1 MEKNI
6 IIILSIILVSLLAI
20 SAINIIFF
28 TYGKTVEED
37 IVVTNVKYI
46 STNLANTIN
55 MLPEP
60 YKSNYKNKLHNMKVE
75 DDVDADKMVD
85 DTNNKLLY
93 KSLIILGVLAAVTIL
108 IFVSSFMYF
117 DLTSDDLITIFAN
130 AGLLVLALA
139 IVEILF
145 LTFIVKNFMLAD
157 INKLNHHV
165 IMKIQE
171 KNNMS

>member
-46 STNLANTIN
+46 SSNLADVIN
-55 MLPEP
+55 MIPEP
-60 YKSNYKNKLHNMKVE
+60 YKSDYKNKLHNMKIEEDVE
-75 DDVDADKMVD
+75 ADKIVD
-85 DTNNKLLY
+85 DTNNALLY
-93 KSLIILGVLAAVTIL
+93 KSLSILGILAAITVI
-108 IFVSSFMYF
+108 IFVISFMYF
-117 DLTSDDLITIFAN
+117 DLTSDDMIVVFAD
-130 AGLLVLALA
+130 AGLLVLSLA

-157 INKLNHHV
+157 INKLNHHI
-165 IMKIQE
+165 IMKMQE

>member
-28 TYGKTVEED
+28 TYGKTVEEE

-46 STNLANTIN
+46 STNLANVIN

-60 YKSNYKNKLHNMKVE
+60 YKSNFKNKLRNMKVE
-75 DDVDADKMVD
+75 EDSTGDKMVD

-93 KSLIILGVLAAVTIL
+93 KSLIILGVLATITVI
-108 IFVSSFMYF
+108 IFVISFMYF
-117 DLTSDDLITIFAN
+117 DLTSGDMINIFAN
-130 AGLLVLALA
+130 SGLLVLALA
-139 IVEILF
+139 IVEMIF

-171 KNNMS
+171 KNNIT

>member
-55 MLPEP
+55 IIPEP
-60 YKSNYKNKLHNMKVE
+60 YKSEFKNQLHNMKVE
-75 DDVDADKMVD
+75 EDVEADKMVD

-93 KSLIILGVLAAVTIL
+93 KSLIILGVLAAITII
-108 IFVSSFMYF
+108 IFICSFMYF
-117 DLTSDDLITIFAN
+117 DLTSDEMIGIFIKS
-130 AGLLVLALA
+130 GLLVLALA
-139 IVEILF
+139 IVEIIF

-157 INKLNHHV
+157 MNKLNHHI
-165 IMKIQE
+165 IMKMKEMNI
-171 KNNMS
+171 MS